1 MDNRINQIRRKISL
15 LRARMMDAEATM
27 RNLVNHDQDS
37 TEAALRLLSMRAE
50 MVTLLGEWKASGG
63 SGRLPAVQE
72 RLKENRWPVQEQKK
86 PLRGVRR

>member
-1 MDNRINQIRRKISL
+1 
-15 LRARMMDAEATM
+15 MMDAEAAM
-27 RNLVNHDQDS
+27 RNQVNHDQDS

-63 SGRLPAVQE
+63 SGRLPAIHE
-72 RLKENRWPVQEQKK
+72 RLKEHRRPVQAQKK